1 MDGIRTE
8 HIHTLL
14 PDHVTE
20 QYTQHR
26 KVTSGRDGIFTSA
39 DVVIALELADATFR
53 FAFRIAVS
61 GKYMPEADI
70 DENGYVNA
78 LRCTHDH
85 ASGGWDAAADV
96 TTTAASH
103 CPGALAILQAATGAI
118 DL

>member
-8 HIHTLL
+8 HIQPLL

-78 LRCTHDH
+78 LDARMIMQ
-85 ASGGWDAAADV
+85 AAAGTLPRTP
-96 TTTAASH
+96 TTTAAPH
-103 CPGALAILQAATGAI
+103 CPGALVILQAATGAI